1 MNIYA
6 IEELMYRVSD
16 VFLAPVLISLLV
28 LFAYALFALGSF
40 FAKTWQRKH
49 NASAYNRAQKELSSV
64 GGYELF
70 NFYSRTVKG
79 SNKSETSINNIS
91 FDDLEVFALKKLEIV
106 RLVTR
111 ISPMLGLIA
120 TMIPMGPALKS
131 LADGNIQGISDN
143 LVIAFSSVIFGLVI
157 ATITF
162 WVATV
167 EKRWLAVE
175 LLDCQKLMVAEKEIA
190 PATKEAA
197 DKSASNNETLEVIH
211 AVS

>member
-1 MNIYA
+1 MNVYA

-16 VFLAPVLISLLV
+16 IFLAPVLIALLV
-28 LFAYALFALGSF
+28 LFVYALFAMGMF
-40 FAKTWQRKH
+40 FTKSWQRSSRSLEYK
-49 NASAYNRAQKELSSV
+49 RAQTDLAPV
-64 GGYELF
+64 PGYELF
-70 NFYSRTVKG
+70 SHYIRASKASLNRIK
-79 SNKSETSINNIS
+79 
-91 FDDLEVFALKKLEIV
+91 FDDLEVYALKKLETV

-175 LLDCQKLMVAEKEIA
+175 LLDCQKLMEAKELALIGE
-190 PATKEAA
+190 TKQV
-197 DKSASNNETLEVIH
+197 KSAETEVMH

>member
-16 VFLAPVLISLLV
+16 IFLAPVLISLLI
-28 LFAYALFALGSF
+28 LFAYALFAMGSF

-49 NASAYNRAQKELSSV
+49 NAVQYKNAQNQLRSV
-64 GGYELF
+64 GGYDLF
-70 NFYSRTVKG
+70 NFYAQAVNAKTK
-79 SNKSETSINNIS
+79 NLS

-143 LVIAFSSVIFGLVI
+143 LVIAFSSVIFGLVV

-175 LLDCQKLMVAEKEIA
+175 LLDCQKLMMVKKEEQVQQEKLD
-190 PATKEAA
+190 KEASH
-197 DKSASNNETLEVIH
+197 KETLEVMH

>member
-16 VFLAPVLISLLV
+16 IFLAPVLISLLV
-28 LFAYALFALGSF
+28 LFAYSLFALGSF
-40 FAKTWQRKH
+40 FAKTWQRKR
-49 NASAYNRAQKELSSV
+49 NAVQYKNAQSELASV
-64 GGYELF
+64 GGYDLF
-70 NFYSRTVKG
+70 NFYAQAIKAKTK
-79 SNKSETSINNIS
+79 NLS
-91 FDDLEVFALKKLEIV
+91 FDDLEVFALKKLEVV

-143 LVIAFSSVIFGLVI
+143 LVIAFSSVIFGLVV

-162 WVATV
+162 WIATV

-175 LLDCQKLMVAEKEIA
+175 LLDCQKLM
-190 PATKEAA
+190 AA
-197 DKSASNNETLEVIH
+197 DKEAKETKEKEAKEKVQAEKPEVMH

>member
-1 MNIYA
+1 MNVYA

-16 VFLAPVLISLLV
+16 IFLAPVLISLLV
-28 LFAYALFALGSF
+28 LFAYALFAMGMF
-40 FAKTWQRKH
+40 FTKSWQR
-49 NASAYNRAQKELSSV
+49 NRNDLAYKQAQVSLTSV
-64 GGYELF
+64 AGYELF
-70 NFYSRTVKG
+70 SYY
-79 SNKSETSINNIS
+79 INAIKNSQARIKY
-91 FDDLEVFALKKLEIV
+91 DDLEVYALKKLEKV

-157 ATITF
+157 ATLTF

-175 LLDCQKLMVAEKEIA
+175 LLDCQKIMEAKELAIAE
-190 PATKEAA
+190 
-197 DKSASNNETLEVIH
+197 ETNKQPEVIH

>member
-1 MNIYA
+1 MNVYA

-16 VFLAPVLISLLV
+16 IFLAPVLISLLV
-28 LFAYALFALGSF
+28 LFAYALFAMGMF
-40 FAKTWQRKH
+40 FTKSWQR
-49 NASAYNRAQKELSSV
+49 NRNDLAYKQAQVSLTSV
-64 GGYELF
+64 AGYELF
-70 NFYSRTVKG
+70 SHF
-79 SNKSETSINNIS
+79 INEIKNNQARIKY
-91 FDDLEVFALKKLEIV
+91 DDLEVYALKKLEKV

-157 ATITF
+157 ATLTF

-175 LLDCQKLMVAEKEIA
+175 LLDCQKIMEAKELAIAE
-190 PATKEAA
+190 
-197 DKSASNNETLEVIH
+197 ETNKQPEVIH

>member
-16 VFLAPVLISLLV
+16 IFLAPVLISLLI
-28 LFAYALFALGSF
+28 LFAYSLFALGSF
-40 FAKTWQRKH
+40 FAKTWQRNR
-49 NASAYNRAQKELSSV
+49 NALQYKNAQKELNSV
-64 GGYELF
+64 GGYDLF
-70 NFYSRTVKG
+70 SYYAQAT
-79 SNKSETSINNIS
+79 KSKVQKIS
-91 FDDLEVFALKKLEIV
+91 FDDLEVFALKKLEVV

-175 LLDCQKLMVAEKEIA
+175 LLDCQKLMVADEKEE
-190 PATKEAA
+190 KEA
-197 DKSASNNETLEVIH
+197 KENVQEENPEVMH

>member
-1 MNIYA
+1 MNVYA

-16 VFLAPVLISLLV
+16 IFLAPVLIALLV
-28 LFAYALFALGSF
+28 LFAYSLLALGMF
-40 FAKTWQRKH
+40 LTQTWQRKQQA
-49 NASAYNRAQKELSSV
+49 NNFQQAQNKLTQV
-64 GGYELF
+64 PGYELF
-70 NFYSRTVKG
+70 SHYVNQQK
-79 SNKSETSINNIS
+79 KTSVS
-91 FDDLEVFALKKLEIV
+91 FDDLEVYALTKLEKV

-157 ATITF
+157 ATLTF
-162 WVATV
+162 WIANV

-175 LLDCQKLMVAEKEIA
+175 LLACQKLITAKIEQELDDHKE
-190 PATKEAA
+190 E
-197 DKSASNNETLEVIH
+197 LEVIH

>member
-16 VFLAPVLISLLV
+16 IFLAPVLISLLV
-28 LFAYALFALGSF
+28 LFVYALWALGAF
-40 FAKTWQRKH
+40 FAKSWQRSRNEKQY
-49 NASAYNRAQKELSSV
+49 NKAQSELASVA
-64 GGYELF
+64 GFELF
-70 NFYSRTVKG
+70 SHYAQRKKIKTDH
-79 SNKSETSINNIS
+79 IS
-91 FDDLEVFALKKLEIV
+91 FDDLEVFALTKLEKV

-157 ATITF
+157 ATLTF
-162 WVATV
+162 WIATV

-175 LLDCQKLMVAEKEIA
+175 LLDCQKLMAADQKAEKLA
-190 PATKEAA
+190 RKETP
-197 DKSASNNETLEVIH
+197 KEKQEESPEVNSEVIH

>member
-1 MNIYA
+1 MNVYA

-16 VFLAPVLISLLV
+16 IFLAPVLIALLG
-28 LFAYALFALGSF
+28 LFVYALFAMGMF
-40 FAKTWQRKH
+40 FTKSWQRNH
-49 NASAYNRAQKELSSV
+49 NALNYKQAQASLKSV
-64 GGYELF
+64 PGYELF
-70 NFYSRTVKG
+70 SHYVHAIKNSQVRLR
-79 SNKSETSINNIS
+79 
-91 FDDLEVFALKKLEIV
+91 FDDLEVFALKKLETV

-143 LVIAFSSVIFGLVI
+143 LVIAFSSVIFGLVV
-157 ATITF
+157 ATLTF

-175 LLDCQKLMVAEKEIA
+175 LLDCQKIMEAQVLVIAEESEKK
-190 PATKEAA
+190 P
-197 DKSASNNETLEVIH
+197 EVMH

>member
-16 VFLAPVLISLLV
+16 IFLAPVLISLLI
-28 LFAYALFALGSF
+28 LFAYSLFALGSF
-40 FAKTWQRKH
+40 FAKTWQRKR
-49 NASAYNRAQKELSSV
+49 NAVQYKNAQNELTFV
-64 GGYELF
+64 GGYDLF
-70 NFYSRTVKG
+70 NFYAQAVKAKVK
-79 SNKSETSINNIS
+79 NLS

-143 LVIAFSSVIFGLVI
+143 LVIAFSSVIFGLVV

-175 LLDCQKLMVAEKEIA
+175 LLDCQKLMAVDKEAKEKEAIE
-190 PATKEAA
+190 KEA
-197 DKSASNNETLEVIH
+197 KEKEKEKEEKPEVIH

>member
-1 MNIYA
+1 MNVYA

-16 VFLAPVLISLLV
+16 IFLAPVLIALLV
-28 LFAYALFALGSF
+28 LFVYALFAMGMF
-40 FAKTWQRKH
+40 FTKSWQRSSRSLEYK
-49 NASAYNRAQKELSSV
+49 RAQTDLTPV
-64 GGYELF
+64 PGYELF
-70 NFYSRTVKG
+70 SHYILASKNAFNRIK
-79 SNKSETSINNIS
+79 
-91 FDDLEVFALKKLEIV
+91 FDDLEVFALKKLEKV

-157 ATITF
+157 ATLTF

-175 LLDCQKLMVAEKEIA
+175 LLDCQKLMEAKELALAE
-190 PATKEAA
+190 EA
-197 DKSASNNETLEVIH
+197 KQETSLEVEVMH

>member
-16 VFLAPVLISLLV
+16 IFLAPVLISLLV
-28 LFAYALFALGSF
+28 LFSYSLFALGSF
-40 FAKTWQRKH
+40 FAKTWQRKR
-49 NASAYNRAQKELSSV
+49 NAVQYKNAQKELTAV
-64 GGYELF
+64 GGYDLF
-70 NFYSRTVKG
+70 NFYTQAVKAKAK
-79 SNKSETSINNIS
+79 NLS
-91 FDDLEVFALKKLEIV
+91 FDDLEVFALKKLEVV

-143 LVIAFSSVIFGLVI
+143 LVIAFSSVIFGLVV

-175 LLDCQKLMVAEKEIA
+175 LLGCQKLM
-190 PATKEAA
+190 AA
-197 DKSASNNETLEVIH
+197 DKEAKETKEKEAKEKAQAEKPEVMH

>member
-1 MNIYA
+1 MNVYA

-16 VFLAPVLISLLV
+16 IFLAPVLISLLV
-28 LFAYALFALGSF
+28 LFVYALFAMGMF
-40 FAKTWQRKH
+40 FTKAWQRNN
-49 NASAYNRAQKELSSV
+49 NAQGYKKAQLNLNTV
-64 GGYELF
+64 PGYELF
-70 NFYSRTVKG
+70 SHYVNAIK
-79 SNKSETSINNIS
+79 TSAIK
-91 FDDLEVFALKKLEIV
+91 FDDLEVFALKKLEKV

-157 ATITF
+157 ATLTF
-162 WVATV
+162 WIATV

-175 LLDCQKLMVAEKEIA
+175 LLDCQKLIDAAERVEAEEKAQSEKEND
-190 PATKEAA
+190 T
-197 DKSASNNETLEVIH
+197 EVMH

>member
-16 VFLAPVLISLLV
+16 IFLAPVLISLLV
-28 LFAYALFALGSF
+28 LFSYSLFALGSF
-40 FAKTWQRKH
+40 FAKTWQRKR
-49 NASAYNRAQKELSSV
+49 NAVQYKNAQKELTAV
-64 GGYELF
+64 GGYDLF
-70 NFYSRTVKG
+70 NFYAQAVKAKAK
-79 SNKSETSINNIS
+79 NLS
-91 FDDLEVFALKKLEIV
+91 FDDLEVFALKKLEVV

-143 LVIAFSSVIFGLVI
+143 LVIAFSSVIFGLVV

-175 LLDCQKLMVAEKEIA
+175 LLDCQKLM
-190 PATKEAA
+190 AA
-197 DKSASNNETLEVIH
+197 DKEAKETKEKEAKEKAQAEKPEVMH

>member
-1 MNIYA
+1 MNVYA

-16 VFLAPVLISLLV
+16 IFLAPVLISLLV
-28 LFAYALFALGSF
+28 LFVYALFSMGMF
-40 FAKTWQRKH
+40 FTKSWQRNKH
-49 NASAYNRAQKELSSV
+49 ATSYKQAQVTLNSV
-64 GGYELF
+64 PGYELF
-70 NFYSRTVKG
+70 SHYVNAIKNSQARIK
-79 SNKSETSINNIS
+79 
-91 FDDLEVFALKKLEIV
+91 FDDLEVFALKKLEKV

-157 ATITF
+157 ATLTF

-175 LLDCQKLMVAEKEIA
+175 LLDCQKLIEAKEQAEKE
-190 PATKEAA
+190 TEKLSE
-197 DKSASNNETLEVIH
+197 KQETEVMH

>member
-16 VFLAPVLISLLV
+16 IFLAPVLISLLV
-28 LFAYALFALGSF
+28 LFAYSLFALGSF

-49 NASAYNRAQKELSSV
+49 NAVQYKNAQEELTSV
-64 GGYELF
+64 GGYDLF
-70 NFYSRTVKG
+70 NFYAQAIKAKAK
-79 SNKSETSINNIS
+79 NLS

-143 LVIAFSSVIFGLVI
+143 LVIAFSSVIFGLVV

-175 LLDCQKLMVAEKEIA
+175 LLDCQKLMVADKEKEA
-190 PATKEAA
+190 EEKAQDEKP
-197 DKSASNNETLEVIH
+197 EVIH

>member
-1 MNIYA
+1 MNVYA

-16 VFLAPVLISLLV
+16 IFLAPVLIALLI
-28 LFAYALFALGSF
+28 LFVYALFAMGMF
-40 FAKTWQRKH
+40 FTKSWQRSKY
-49 NASAYNRAQKELSSV
+49 SVSYKQAQVNLNSV
-64 GGYELF
+64 PGYELF
-70 NFYSRTVKG
+70 SHYVNAI
-79 SNKSETSINNIS
+79 KSSQARIQ
-91 FDDLEVFALKKLEIV
+91 FDDLEVFALKKLEKV

-143 LVIAFSSVIFGLVI
+143 LVIAFSSVIFGLVV
-157 ATITF
+157 ATLTF

-175 LLDCQKLMVAEKEIA
+175 LLDCQKIIEAKEQAQAEEQEKA
-190 PATKEAA
+190 QAQAEAQ
-197 DKSASNNETLEVIH
+197 EVMH

>member
-1 MNIYA
+1 MDIYA
-6 IEELMYRVSD
+6 IEELMYQVSD
-16 VFLAPVLISLLV
+16 IFLAPVLISLLV
-28 LFAYALFALGSF
+28 LFVYALFSLGSF
-40 FAKTWQRKH
+40 FAKIWQRNS
-49 NASAYNRAQKELSSV
+49 NARSYEKAQEELNSV

-70 NFYSRTVKG
+70 NHYAQAVKAKTK
-79 SNKSETSINNIS
+79 NLS
-91 FDDLEVFALKKLEIV
+91 FDDLEVFALKKLETV

-175 LLDCQKLMVAEKEIA
+175 LLDCQKLM
-190 PATKEAA
+190 
-197 DKSASNNETLEVIH
+197 SANSIEETGQENTQEVMH

>member
-6 IEELMYRVSD
+6 LEELMYRVSD
-16 VFLAPVLISLLV
+16 IFLAPVLLTLIA
-28 LFAYALFALGSF
+28 LFAYALFALGI
-40 FAKTWQRKH
+40 FATKSWMRNKYKKDYQD
-49 NASAYNRAQKELSSV
+49 AQFYHRQIP
-64 GGYELF
+64 GYELF
-70 NFYSRTVKG
+70 NYFIAMVKV
-79 SNKSETSINNIS
+79 KKRETS
-91 FDDLEVFALKKLEIV
+91 FDDLEVFALKKLEKV

-157 ATITF
+157 ATLTF
-162 WVATV
+162 WIATV

-175 LLDCQKLMVAEKEIA
+175 LLDCQKLIDSDEREKYI
-190 PATKEAA
+190 KEQLKEHAKL
-197 DKSASNNETLEVIH
+197 DDQKEVMH

>member
-16 VFLAPVLISLLV
+16 IFLAPVLISLLV
-28 LFAYALFALGSF
+28 LFAYSLFALGSF

-49 NASAYNRAQKELSSV
+49 NALQYRNAQQELNSV
-64 GGYELF
+64 GGYDLF
-70 NFYSRTVKG
+70 NFYVQAVKAKAKNL
-79 SNKSETSINNIS
+79 SY
-91 FDDLEVFALKKLEIV
+91 DDLEVFALKKLEIV

-143 LVIAFSSVIFGLVI
+143 LVIAFSSVIFGLVV

-175 LLDCQKLMVAEKEIA
+175 ILDCQKLMAAAKEKSQQELA
-190 PATKEAA
+190 NKELATKENA
-197 DKSASNNETLEVIH
+197 EVMH

>member
-16 VFLAPVLISLLV
+16 IFLAPVLIALLV
-28 LFAYALFALGSF
+28 LFVYALFSMGMF
-40 FAKTWQRKH
+40 FTKSWQR
-49 NASAYNRAQKELSSV
+49 NRNLAKYKKAQSRFNTV
-64 GGYELF
+64 PGYELF
-70 NFYSRTVKG
+70 SYY
-79 SNKSETSINNIS
+79 INEIKNNQAAIKY
-91 FDDLEVFALKKLEIV
+91 DDLEVFALKKLEKV

-157 ATITF
+157 ATVTF

-175 LLDCQKLMVAEKEIA
+175 LLDCQKIMDAKEI
-190 PATKEAA
+190 E
-197 DKSASNNETLEVIH
+197 NEEKNTIKPEVMH